1 MVIGQPGHA
10 HLKCQY
16 CGLGVSQ
23 GMAMYSLSTVVGGS
37 AKVWPCRVLVLC
49 LGVSHCIAMQCFSTV
64 FGGQT
69 VYGHAKS

>member
-23 GMAMYSLSTVVGGS
+23 GMAMYSLSTVVIGQPGH
-37 AKVWPCRVLVLC
+37 AHLKCQYC
-49 LGVSHCIAMQCFSTV
+49 GLGVSQGMPI
-64 FGGQT
+64 
-69 VYGHAKS
+69 